1 MLRLLR
7 LLQNSCSKPRFLIS
21 KNDKLLFI
29 RCRCFH
35 CHCSCPVVVVVVV
48 VVVVA
53 VAAAVVMHGD
63 EAGVVCKYTVLE
75 SILLYN

>member
-1 MLRLLR
+1 MI
-7 LLQNSCSKPRFLIS
+7 NCY
-21 KNDKLLFI
+21 LFVVDVFI
-29 RCRCFH
+29 VI
-35 CHCSCPVVVVVVV
+35 VVVTVVV

-53 VAAAVVMHGD
+53 AAAAVVMHDD